1 MYYELSLAPHG
12 PPVTPRSRPLL
23 RGIDARVL
31 KRAAE
36 IIKLLGHPERLKIV
50 EVLEAGEH
58 TVGELCELS
67 GLEQA
72 ICSQHLR
79 RLRGLHVVEGRKDGQ
94 HVIYRLIEPKVPMI
108 LDCIR
113 KCDVPRS

>member
-1 MYYELSLAPHG
+1 MTARKTG
-12 PPVTPRSRPLL
+12 LL

-36 IIKLLGHPERLKIV
+36 IIKLLGHPERLKLV

-58 TVGELCELS
+58 SVGELCELS

-79 RLRGLHVVEGRKDGQ
+79 RLRSLDVVAARKDGQ
-94 HVIYRLIEPKVPMI
+94 HVFYRLTEPKVPMI
-108 LDCIR
+108 LECIR
-113 KCDVPRS
+113 KCDVPS